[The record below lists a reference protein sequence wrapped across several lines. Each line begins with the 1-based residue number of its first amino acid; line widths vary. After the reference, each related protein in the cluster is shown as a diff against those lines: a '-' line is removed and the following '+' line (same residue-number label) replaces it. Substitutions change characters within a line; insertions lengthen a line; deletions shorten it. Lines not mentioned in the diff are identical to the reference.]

1 MEYLPSVGLLRE
13 IATHPAQQDWDCR
26 SSFCVA
32 AKEARIGIHIEV
44 EISSRTNRA
53 DACHT

>member
-32 AKEARIGIHIEV
+32 AKEALIGIHIEV